1 MTLIGESLTS
11 HVITLTPILAKI
23 LTSDPYNCW
32 PLLLRKSVVKPLFT
46 YLEEIL
52 LGVFPEFRWHIVVDG
67 GIDRVV
73 GSPLVRDPQ
82 NLKGLGDAG
91 EVVVIIL
98 GPRST
103 H

>member
-32 PLLLRKSVVKPLFT
+32 PLLLRKSVVDVHCVTFSLAIRQNSTKAGMPKERALKT
-46 YLEEIL
+46 VSLKK
-52 LGVFPEFRWHIVVDG
+52 
-67 GIDRVV
+67 
-73 GSPLVRDPQ
+73 LV
-82 NLKGLGDAG
+82 
-91 EVVVIIL
+91 
-98 GPRST
+98 